1 MSVNY
6 MQGGELVQV
15 AGNTD
20 AIPNGEKGKPGGVA
34 TLDSEGK
41 IPESQI
47 PSKTEEVMCAGRN
60 GYIAYPE
67 DGYFNGKGDS
77 IKGFLKI
84 VLPVS
89 YTDTMI
95 KFTISIFNYRTNEA
109 IDYHISGYNFTEP
122 KWRNCTA
129 VCVGKMGVGDSNLT
143 VRFGTKG
150 DKCAITIGEGDHSWS
165 YAKAQVHDILI
176 AHSNAV
182 FTLWKSGWQVSIDPT
197 PLDKVDA
204 TISNTHV
211 AYNGELDNVVNRRN
225 TYRGK
230 NLGTSFTDE
239 QKAAIRSGT
248 FTGLYVGDYWLINN
262 IKWRIVDINYWLGTG
277 DVNCSVP
284 HLLIMPD
291 GPLYN
296 AKMNN
301 TNTTIGG
308 YPESVMRTT
317 NLEQAK
323 TMINAAFAEEHILNH
338 KELLMTDKSNDGHP
352 NYAWYDSTVE
362 LPNEIMMYGSHV
374 YAAAGEEN
382 FIPHLYTI
390 DKTQLALMRL
400 YPAYM
405 NLTRSN
411 LWLRDMVKASY
422 FCYLS
427 GLGQAA
433 YHASS
438 GVLGV
443 RPVFGLIG

>member
-47 PSKTEEVMCAGRN
+47 PSKMSATGIACAGRN

-77 IKGFLKI
+77 IKGFFKI
-84 VLPVS
+84 VLPVG

-95 KFTISIFNYRTNEA
+95 KFTISIFNYRTNETT
-109 IDYHISGYNFTEP
+109 DYHISGYNFTEP
-122 KWRNCTA
+122 KWMNCAA
-129 VCVGKMGVGDSNLT
+129 VCVGKIGVGNSNLT

-150 DKCAITIGEGDHSWS
+150 DKCAITIGESDHSWS

-176 AHSNAV
+176 AHSNAIYS
-182 FTLWKSGWQVSIDPT
+182 LWKSGWQVSIDPT
-197 PLDKVDA
+197 PLDNIDA

-211 AYNGELDNVVNRRN
+211 AYNGKLENVVNRRN
-225 TYRGK
+225 TFRGK
-230 NLGTSFTDE
+230 NLGASFTDE

-248 FTGLYVGDYWLINN
+248 FTELYVGDYWLINN

-277 DVNCSVP
+277 NKNCNVP

-291 GPLYN
+291 TSLYVF
-296 AKMNN
+296 KMND
-301 TNTTIGG
+301 TNTTAGG
-308 YPESVMRTT
+308 YANSKMRLEG
-317 NLEQAK
+317 LEQAK
-323 TMINAAFAEEHILNH
+323 SIINEAFGEAHILKHQEFLTN
-338 KELLMTDKSNDGHP
+338 KVTNGHP
-352 NYAWYDSTVE
+352 SGIAWYESTVE
-362 LPNEIMMYGSHV
+362 IPNEIMMYGSNIQASKNDGV
-374 YAAAGEEN
+374 YT
-382 FIPHLYTI
+382 TI
-390 DKTQLALMRL
+390 DKSQLALMRL

-405 NLTRSN
+405 NLTRSSY
-411 LWLRDMVKASY
+411 WLRDVVSDSSFAYIPVEGVAGFVAASI
-422 FCYLS
+422 S
-427 GLGQAA
+427 AN
-433 YHASS
+433 
-438 GVLGV
+438 V